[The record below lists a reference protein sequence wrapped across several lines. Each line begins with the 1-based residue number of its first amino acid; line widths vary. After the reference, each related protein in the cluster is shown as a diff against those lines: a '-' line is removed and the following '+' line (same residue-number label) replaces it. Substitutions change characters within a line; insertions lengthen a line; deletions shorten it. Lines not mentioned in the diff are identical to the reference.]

1 MTVTEPNAAGFWPC
15 ACCGCYTLPEAPGGT
30 FCYCPVCGW
39 EDDPVQFS
47 DLDYRGGAN
56 EPSLREARQNFE
68 RRGRCDDLDY
78 PVRAPA
84 PSELPR
90 FEWSTHNGEGASRRV
105 GQSQGAVS
113 VCPVQL
119 GRDEAVRPF
128 QDLPGGRRFECVCCG
143 QYTLER
149 VDECDICGKCGW
161 EDWYECHDSA
171 GEVIRPNYV
180 SLTVA
185 REVVK
190 RFGPA
195 ALCSVNRARGV
206 TIEDLAAMSREQLQS
221 LQTLDQEHGRT
232 HSE

>member
-1 MTVTEPNAAGFWPC
+1 MHERSDNEAVVWVFNSSEAASAF
-15 ACCGCYTLPEAPGGT
+15 
-30 FCYCPVCGW
+30 
-39 EDDPVQFS
+39 
-47 DLDYRGGAN
+47 
-56 EPSLREARQNFE
+56 PSGVWRTKETAE
-68 RRGRCDDLDY
+68 EWIHE
-78 PVRAPA
+78 VRASGTLSAYVLDESAWESNVRMGHLKLSKPERA
-84 PSELPR
+84 TIAFMRR
-90 FEWSTHNGEGASRRV
+90 FTTAIDHAHYEDGRSA
-105 GQSQGAVS
+105 SQGAVS

-149 VDECDICGKCGW
+149 VDECDICGNCGW

-195 ALCSVNRARGV
+195 ALCSVNRASGV